1 MKKVIYIIFYMIYIT
16 PAQGQDYDL
25 TLEPYVFETSDGRTV
40 DAELGSFLVP
50 ENRAKKESRMLRLKF
65 VRFKSTS
72 STPGNPIIYLAGGP
86 GGSGIGTARGTRFDL
101 FMKMRAVADV
111 IAFDQRG
118 TGESEGLPNYM
129 GTWNIDFT
137 EVLTAEKVSS
147 PITEEVDKMVAYFE
161 ENGSD
166 IEGYTSRESAHDMD
180 DLRAAINAE
189 KLNVWGISYGTH
201 LGLTYLKQ
209 YEDKVDR
216 MILAGLE
223 GYNHTVKMPRDQQEL
238 LEAIDSLIKKDP
250 EASKAYPDFLGD
262 MAAVLESV
270 DKNPVVIETVSP
282 FDGSVVKVTIGK
294 LSLQQLF
301 SWYLG
306 GPDIFKDLP
315 YHVSLMKN
323 GDFSGIKEYALYTHL
338 GRLNG
343 MSTAMDA
350 ASGLTQERRL
360 KIKEQAE
367 HTLLGDA
374 INFPYLIVHDALPQ
388 LDLGDEFREPFTSD
402 VPVLCISGTLDG
414 RTAVNNADETLKTLR
429 KGVHLIIEGAGHSDP
444 LFLSSPRIGEVMA
457 EFASGKKVE
466 HERIKLPPMKFKLP
480 TDQ

>member
-1 MKKVIYIIFYMIYIT
+1 
-16 PAQGQDYDL
+16 
-25 TLEPYVFETSDGRTV
+25 
-40 DAELGSFLVP
+40 
-50 ENRAKKESRMLRLKF
+50 
-65 VRFKSTS
+65 
-72 STPGNPIIYLAGGP
+72 
-86 GGSGIGTARGTRFDL
+86 
-101 FMKMRAVADV
+101 
-111 IAFDQRG
+111 
-118 TGESEGLPNYM
+118 
-129 GTWNIDFT
+129 
-137 EVLTAEKVSS
+137 
-147 PITEEVDKMVAYFE
+147 
-161 ENGSD
+161 
-166 IEGYTSRESAHDMD
+166 
-180 DLRAAINAE
+180 
-189 KLNVWGISYGTH
+189 
-201 LGLTYLKQ
+201 
-209 YEDKVDR
+209 